1 MQLQE
6 DKIINRLSELQS
18 LGTESAEKG
27 QGSDKGRD
35 VGHFESVCDVLRFE
49 QEEDKEV
56 SDQELRDK
64 DFIEEMKRKYLDNK
78 NEFVRESPLIKED

>member
-1 MQLQE
+1 ML
-6 DKIINRLSELQS
+6 K
-18 LGTESAEKG
+18 
-27 QGSDKGRD
+27 
-35 VGHFESVCDVLRFE
+35 FE